1 MRKKLLSFAVLGC
14 FIVFAQ
20 TSIVSAQL
28 PNFKSY
34 FDSGLY
40 ELGSPGTV
48 IFDIQTFDVAFNI
61 SRIGVTL
68 YLPKTDGTTFETEF
82 FGKDYGENPLQIPA
96 NNKTFLPINFIIPDR
111 TDLKSG
117 HFAYLFEVD
126 IKPEN
131 ATIYSHETY
140 GPEEAMIYGEYCIIY
155 NPESL
160 PSPTPTSEPTPSPLP
175 TISSPSPTA
184 TTTPENT
191 DYNNK
196 PEETLTLTPTE
207 IALIATIAIA
217 VVLGIIAVW
226 ALKRK

>member
-1 MRKKLLSFAVLGC
+1 VRKKFLSFAVLAC
-14 FIVFAQ
+14 FVVFAQ

-34 FDSGLY
+34 FDRGLY
-40 ELGSPGTV
+40 ELGSTGTV
-48 IFDIQTFDVAFNI
+48 VFDIQTFDVSFNI

-68 YLPKTDGTTFETEF
+68 YFAKTDGTTFETEF

-96 NNKTFLPINFIIPDR
+96 NNKTLLPINFIIPDR
-111 TDLKSG
+111 TDIKSG

-131 ATIYSHETY
+131 ANTYSHETY
-140 GPEEAMIYGEYCIIY
+140 GPEEATIYQEYCIIF

-160 PSPTPTSEPTPSPLP
+160 PSPTPTSESSPSPP
-175 TISSPSPTA
+175 SANSSPSPTA

-191 DYNNK
+191 DYDK
-196 PEETLTLTPTE
+196 PGDTITQNPTE
-207 IALIATIAIA
+207 IALIAAIVIA
-217 VVLGIIAVW
+217 VVLGIIAIW

>member
-1 MRKKLLSFAVLGC
+1 VRKKFLSFAVLVC

-28 PNFKSY
+28 PNFKPY
-34 FDSGLY
+34 FDSRLY
-40 ELGSPGTV
+40 ELGSTGTV
-48 IFDIQTFDVAFNI
+48 IFDIQTFDVAFD
-61 SRIGVTL
+61 IGTIGITL
-68 YLPKTDGTTFETEF
+68 YFPKIDGTTFETEF

-96 NNKTFLPINFIIPDR
+96 NNKTSLPINFIIPDR

-126 IKPEN
+126 IKPQN
-131 ATIYSHETY
+131 ATTYSHETY
-140 GPEEAMIYGEYCIIY
+140 GPEEAIVYGEYCIIY

-160 PSPTPTSEPTPSPLP
+160 PSPNPTSEPTLSPLP
-175 TISSPSPTA
+175 TNSSPLPTA

-191 DYNNK
+191 DYNK
-196 PEETLTLTPTE
+196 PGDTITLTPTE
-207 IALIATIAIA
+207 IALIAAIAIA
-217 VVLGIIAVW
+217 VVLGIIAIW